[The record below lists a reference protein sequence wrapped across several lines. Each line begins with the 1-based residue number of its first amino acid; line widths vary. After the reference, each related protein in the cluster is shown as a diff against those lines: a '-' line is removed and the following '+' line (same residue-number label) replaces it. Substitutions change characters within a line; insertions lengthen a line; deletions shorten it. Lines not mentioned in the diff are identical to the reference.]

1 MGVHTLC
8 FLCMRLEACNC
19 IPSHTPF
26 TPLQFRI
33 VCHCIQL
40 RERLFRLLLI
50 AESSPSSHTACLSSQ
65 TMRLPSQAHGLG
77 LRIIASHCNKH
88 LPIAYRCFPSHQ
100 ALFPL
105 RIIVSHC
112 NDLPIIASH
121 HNVPLGFCVST
132 NLRTFGKWAVSPA
145 SKRLLGIRAVCN
157 LRLLGIL
164 KIWSICAGFGTFED
178 FDENLLWARSA
189 RHLTTHTSLCTP
201 SSWLV
206 R

>member
-1 MGVHTLC
+1 
-8 FLCMRLEACNC
+8 MRLEASNC

-50 AESSPSSHTACLSSQ
+50 AESSPSSHTARLSSQ
-65 TMRLPSQAHGLG
+65 IMRLPSQAHGLG

-105 RIIVSHC
+105 RIIASHC

-121 HNVPLGFCVST
+121 CKKHLSNRPALT
-132 NLRTFGKWAVSPA
+132 AAAAAYSPA
-145 SKRLLGIRAVCN
+145 HTPKRMRVARARPRTDHGV
-157 LRLLGIL
+157 RR
-164 KIWSICAGFGTFED
+164 CAV
-178 FDENLLWARSA
+178 
-189 RHLTTHTSLCTP
+189 LCVTGP
-201 SSWLV
+201 
-206 R
+206 